1 MMATRFVLC
10 QHDEVDF
17 VSASLLKQQSAEDMD
32 KMKPLCDI
40 GGMNDIKYGKYD
52 H

>member
-17 VSASLLKQQSAEDMD
+17 VSSMTIREYRRGHQEKLATYNTQDEEK
-32 KMKPLCDI
+32 
-40 GGMNDIKYGKYD
+40 
-52 H
+52 